1 MRKIIILLMLSLLL
15 TGCGRNNEGVEV
27 VEEKSFLEI
36 YEEISKT
43 VDLPLMITLNDDYIS
58 NYYGLD
64 TELLDEYL
72 FTNAEEIIYAD
83 TIILLKAKDES
94 SVSELQELLETII
107 MQKKLELE
115 NYLPEQFKIVEKSK
129 VETSGTYLYLVISEE
144 REVILEVIEKYIN

>member
-1 MRKIIILLMLSLLL
+1 MLSLLL